1 MANSPKKNNKKLYY
15 ALGVIVLLI
24 VLAVVA
30 RKSGVI
36 KTEEGVEVTFATAK
50 KADIIERVSASG
62 KIQPEMEIK
71 ISPDVPG
78 EIIELAIQEGDSVKQ
93 GDFLL
98 KIRPDNYVNVV
109 ERARAALNSQR
120 ANVSQANARLE
131 QTKAQYLRAKAEF
144 ARSEGLF
151 KEKVISEQEFQTAK
165 TNFEVAQADIRAAE
179 ESVEAARYTV
189 QSAEATVSEAQTNLS
204 FTSLFAPKS
213 GIVSALLVEKGERV
227 VGTAQMAGTE
237 LLRIAEMQN
246 MEVRVKVNENS
257 VVRITSGDTA
267 IIEIDAYPDTKF
279 RGVVTSIGN
288 SAINNSLNA
297 AASVDGVTEFEVR
310 VKVLAESYQHLV
322 TEKNRYP
329 LRPGMS
335 ASVEIITERK
345 NNILTVPISAVT
357 ARLPKEKE
365 EALQNKKDPAAEKT
379 RTDDLLEVVFVKN
392 EDNTVKM
399 VEVKTGINDFDN
411 IEILSGLEEG
421 QTIIAG
427 PYNTVSK
434 LLKDKDRVR
443 EMEKGDNKQK
453 PWEK

>member
-15 ALGVIVLLI
+15 AIGVIALLV

-30 RKSGVI
+30 RKSGII
-36 KTEEGVEVTFATAK
+36 KAEEGIEVSFATVK

-62 KIQPEMEIK
+62 KIQPELEIK

-78 EIIELAIQEGDSVKQ
+78 EIVELAVQEGDSVKQ

-120 ANVSQANARLE
+120 ANVAQANARLE
-131 QTKAQYLRAKAEF
+131 QAKAQYLRAKAEM

-165 TNFEVAQADIRAAE
+165 TNFEVAQADMRAAE
-179 ESVEAARYTV
+179 ESVEAARYNV
-189 QSAEATVSEAQTNLS
+189 QSAEATLNEAQTNLS

-257 VVRITSGDTA
+257 VVRITPGDTA
-267 IIEIDAYPDTKF
+267 IIEVDAYPNTKF
-279 RGVVTSIGN
+279 KGIVTSIGN
-288 SAINNSLNA
+288 SAINNNLTA
-297 AASVDGVTEFEVR
+297 AATDGVTEFEVR

-345 NNILTVPISAVT
+345 SNVLTVPISAVT

-379 RTDDLLEVVFVKN
+379 RADDLLEVVFVKN

-421 QTIIAG
+421 QIVVAG

-434 LLKDKDRVR
+434 LLKDKDRVH
-443 EMEKGDNKQK
+443 EMEKGDKKQR